1 MHGPKLTKDREVI
14 YTEIAE
20 LERAI
25 DTTFLTAGVRNFNII
40 MGRIPDN
47 MDISVVYRFLKN
59 CCPKCPPNV

>member
-25 DTTFLTAGVRNFNII
+25 DTTFLTAGIYQYHN
-40 MGRIPDN
+40 G
-47 MDISVVYRFLKN
+47 
-59 CCPKCPPNV
+59 